1 MKKWLLSLVA
11 LVLTLSFALPVG
23 AKAVDTNVYYNGE
36 KLELSEAPFIENGK
50 TYVPL
55 RSYFQELDYSV
66 SYSSEAKVIAIED
79 YYYESIIDLNTKQVT
94 IDEEVVVE
102 SLDLLFRN
110 NTYYAPIKELQPIT
124 LLEIEFNKEE
134 NAILL
139 FSGFGYAV
147 GESEGFLWKVSN
159 EDNLVYLLGSIHV
172 GMEDMYPLRD
182 EIEDAFAESD
192 VVVTEVDIKKELSEE
207 EYEEITSLA
216 YYTDGSTLRDHV
228 SALTYVQIK
237 AIAKKLELDMEV
249 IDQTKVW
256 FLNMLLGEFIPDD
269 EEIVSELGVDLYFL
283 NAAEEK
289 GMPNLELETAYSQYK
304 MLSSFSDEYQEEQLL
319 NTIDAIRYN
328 EQGYELSDGGE
339 YLLLMWRIG
348 NLEYLDAQAEYMK
361 EVDLDYYNGMLTDRN
376 KGMTDK
382 IISYLNAPDD
392 RTYFVIAGA
401 LHFAGPDSIIVMLE
415 EQGYTVERL

>member
-66 SYSSEAKVIAIED
+66 SYSSEAKIIAVED

-94 IDEEVVVE
+94 IYDEVVVE

-139 FSGFGYAV
+139 FSSFGYTV

-249 IDQTKVW
+249 IDQTQVW
-256 FLNMLLGEFIPDD
+256 FLNMLLGEFIPDN
-269 EEIVSELGVDLYFL
+269 EEIVSEFGVDLYFL

-289 GMPNLELETAYSQYK
+289 GLPNLELETAYSQYK
-304 MLSSFSDEYQEEQLL
+304 MLSSFSDDYQEEQLL
-319 NTIDAIRYN
+319 YTIDAIRYS

-361 EVDLDYYNGMLTDRN
+361 AVDLDYYNGMLTDRN